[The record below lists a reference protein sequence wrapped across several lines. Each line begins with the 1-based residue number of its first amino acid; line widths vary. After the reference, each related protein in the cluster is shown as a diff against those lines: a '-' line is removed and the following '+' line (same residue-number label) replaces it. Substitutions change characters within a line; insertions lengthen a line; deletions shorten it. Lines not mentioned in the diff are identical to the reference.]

1 MRQLLLNGTLRETNQ
16 DKGQQTGKKQ
26 KPRKKQKQTLR
37 GKGYEDEKNNVMQN
51 GTYIFISQTLSVE
64 RKNKECQPE
73 LREQKT
79 HYNAIISK
87 RQET

>member
-1 MRQLLLNGTLRETNQ
+1 ML
-16 DKGQQTGKKQ
+16 
-26 KPRKKQKQTLR
+26 
-37 GKGYEDEKNNVMQN
+37 N

-64 RKNKECQPE
+64 RNNKECQPE

-87 RQET
+87 RQETYFKDLKAD